1 MLHTSHPR
9 ILRFY
14 HDHPELDFE
23 EMNLTLVHFL
33 EKTVLNTLK
42 PTPTSDSLLAN
53 LQSNLLEHVTSQS
66 AQMNVIRQSL
76 HTLQISLTSI
86 ESSWTTLKQ
95 DYLNELRIIV
105 NNNARDSL
113 TDLLD
118 QANQQWYDKINRLIA
133 HIETKTPFSDFLP
146 SIHDSIQSFQQTM
159 KDETETL
166 VQKLLS
172 IDNNQPSDDFLNHF
186 EQNTKQLFQGL
197 QQPIFA
203 YIASSEERIHSNL
216 SNLKNLSMQTHSTQE
231 KIAKEWGDFVQKH
244 AAAAA
249 ATSKPDTPKSGGG
262 IGGVG
267 FGNEVQ
273 GGGRAGAFV
282 APLQRTH
289 LHIMLSRM
297 YPTSEVSK
305 FATEQSGAGLLPPAS
320 RLCSNTYVLKRSDS
334 PTILCESR
342 NDETNVDAVDI
353 AKFVDLIKMNNV
365 NGILMS
371 QNSGFNGKPN
381 YHIECH
387 DKHLLVFVHN
397 MENSP
402 DKLRPAI
409 DIIDQLSMRIKQ
421 YTATL
426 HKDGDEACMEWIEKD
441 VLHAINQE
449 YQLFI
454 SQKSAIIQNLR
465 ESQRKVIS
473 QIEEFQFP
481 SLDKYLSS
489 KYTAPIPKNGHRC
502 DLCKNFNANNLKA
515 LAAHKRG
522 CIRKMRSGSG
532 GTDGGAGAGDT
543 SPRLLSDS
551 PGPYESGRRGTEGD
565 ISFTTMSSYSAAS
578 SPSPSPSPS
587 PSSSSITRSGAV
599 GGRSFYTDSTGG
611 TYTYLGSGD
620 DQDASLTQFRPVT
633 SPIPDNF
640 RLNHVPTHLLY
651 PVGSDQ

>member
-23 EMNLTLVHFL
+23 ELNLTLVHFL

-42 PTPTSDSLLAN
+42 PNPTPDSLLAH

-66 AQMNVIRQSL
+66 AQMNAIQQSL
-76 HTLQISLTSI
+76 HTLQSSLKSI
-86 ESSWTTLKQ
+86 ESSWTTLKH

-118 QANQQWYDKINRLIA
+118 QANQQWYDKINHLIA
-133 HIETKTPFSDFLP
+133 HIEMKTPFSDYLP

-172 IDNNQPSDDFLNHF
+172 IDNNQPSDEFLNSF
-186 EQNTKQLFQGL
+186 EQTTKQLFQGL

-249 ATSKPDTPKSGGG
+249 TSKPDTPKSGV
-262 IGGVG
+262 GGVG

-273 GGGRAGAFV
+273 GGRSGSFV

-305 FATEQSGAGLLPPAS
+305 FAMEQSGAGLLPPAS

-365 NGILMS
+365 NGIIMS
-371 QNSGFNGKPN
+371 QNSGFKGKPN

-387 DKHLLVFVHN
+387 DKYLLVFVHN
-397 MENSP
+397 MENNP

-421 YTATL
+421 YTATI
-426 HKDGDEACMEWIEKD
+426 HKDGGETSMEWIEKD

-454 SQKSAIIQNLR
+454 SQKNAIIQNLR

-532 GTDGGAGAGDT
+532 GVDGGAGDT
-543 SPRLLSDS
+543 SPRLLTDS
-551 PGPYESGRRGTEGD
+551 PGPYESGRRSTED
-565 ISFTTMSSYSAAS
+565 DVSFTTMSSY

-587 PSSSSITRSGAV
+587 PSSSFITLSGAV
-599 GGRSFYTDSTGG
+599 GDRSFFTDSTGP
-611 TYTYLGSGD
+611 TYTYLGSRD

-633 SPIPDNF
+633 SPVHNARVTPPHYTLDSEF
-640 RLNHVPTHLLY
+640 
-651 PVGSDQ
+651 